1 MLRTV
6 LEGLRLTGRGL
17 APQHFMAAASVTV
30 NVVLLLVI
38 THQRGRHTR
47 RESEL
52 EEARKGAARGARRK
66 MDAQK
71 AVVEEK
77 KAEAEKKYA
86 CLYQRALD
94 RIKHLKE
101 MHTTEMSRL
110 EVQHAAELDELKRAE
125 KDAWRRL
132 NVEQERATR
141 DVKNA
146 KTAEVLMRK
155 HMEELNKQQKQ
166 SEAEAKDRKFQLR
179 LCQRELERMREN
191 CSAAQ

>member
-1 MLRTV
+1 
-6 LEGLRLTGRGL
+6 
-17 APQHFMAAASVTV
+17 
-30 NVVLLLVI
+30 
-38 THQRGRHTR
+38 
-47 RESEL
+47 
-52 EEARKGAARGARRK
+52 
-66 MDAQK
+66 
-71 AVVEEK
+71 
-77 KAEAEKKYA
+77 
-86 CLYQRALD
+86 
-94 RIKHLKE
+94 

-166 SEAEAKDRKFQLR
+166 SEAEAKDLKFQLR
-179 LCQRELERMREN
+179 LCQRELERMRGN